1 MKTKVTIKSA
11 KLENY
16 KSFSSSLPGKK
27 NFFCEFGYRTK
38 ISGRN
43 REGKSSIKDGFFDIL
58 TGKMADGS
66 QPDKIRPHDK
76 NGVDI
81 DRIDIIRELVLEID
95 EKPVTVTK
103 KTSQKWR
110 KPRGQSEEVFDGNIT
125 TYAIDGF
132 DIKQKQFAEWQESI
146 ADPDVLL
153 MCSNAR
159 PFLNTVQKST
169 SEARKILE
177 RMSGFK
183 IEDFIAQSPE
193 YAQIDGITKGHSVED
208 ALKQLRKNLNAQKK
222 AAETVKTQLS
232 YEKNRDISDNTD
244 VPALEQKIAELNQQI
259 LELDKQEAELDEA
272 IKAYDEKS
280 AKLMDL
286 KFEQSEIVRNANERI
301 VAQRKELENVIFSL
315 QQKKKINEN
324 ELRMTEMD
332 LKHANMGFDRHTAE
346 VKKAQEDWKTYSAR
360 EYPEENLE
368 AIKAEAFDENALVCP
383 TCGQNFPE
391 EQAGK
396 IRFEFEEKK
405 RIRIQSEED
414 IKAAFYEAK
423 DKKLTEI
430 TEFGNKASIGLKEA
444 KKAKEGAE
452 QRISEI
458 KQTISEL
465 ALKIAEKEKELSE
478 LPDSVDLSDNAE
490 YQKITKKIS
499 DAEESIKQMSNGS
512 VQRMEIRRKR
522 SILQGKILDKKSDI
536 RKAESD
542 KEEKE
547 RLVSELDEKLKAE
560 GQKCADIEKNIDTL
574 LNFSIEKNK
583 ALADMVNPYFK
594 HFQFVFYDFTQEG
607 GIYET
612 LKIMCDGTDFFSG
625 LNRSDQI
632 LCEIDLVCGLQKLNN
647 LNLPVWVDNSEA
659 VNAERL
665 PEIEQQMIVLEVSD
679 GDLKVECIDEY
690 MANLDRSYEQLSK
703 NQTISFSLDEL
714 RDMESD
720 DWKPTQKI
728 KDFME
733 RMKDE

>member
-16 KSFSSSLPGKK
+16 KSFSSSLPGRK

-43 REGKSSIKDGFFDIL
+43 REGKSSIEDGFFDIL
-58 TGKMADGS
+58 TGKMADDS

-76 NGVDI
+76 NGADV

-146 ADPDVLL
+146 AEPDVLL

-159 PFLNTVQKST
+159 PFLNIVQKST

-177 RMSGFK
+177 RISGFK
-183 IEDFIAQSPE
+183 IEDFIAQNPE
-193 YAQIDGITKGHSVED
+193 YAQIEEITKGHSVED
-208 ALKQLRKNLNAQKK
+208 ALKQLRKNVSAQKK

-244 VPALEQKIAELNQQI
+244 VSALEQEIEELNQQI
-259 LELDKQEAELDEA
+259 SELDKKESELDET
-272 IKAYDEKS
+272 IKAYDEKTENV
-280 AKLMDL
+280 LGL
-286 KFEQSEIVRNANERI
+286 KFEQSEVVRNANERI

-315 QQKKKINEN
+315 QQEKKINEN

-430 TEFGNKASIGLKEA
+430 TEFGNNASIGLKEA

-583 ALADMVNPYFK
+583 ALAEKINPHFR
-594 HFQFVFYDFTQEG
+594 HFQFGFLDYTIEG
-607 GIYET
+607 NPVET
-612 LKIMCDGTDFFSG
+612 LKLVCDGTDYFGG
-625 LNRSDQI
+625 LNGGDQRLVELD
-632 LCEIDLVCGLQKLNN
+632 LCRGLQEINGLC
-647 LNLPVWVDNSEA
+647 LPIWLDESNTIDP
-659 VNAERL
+659 ERIPQDL
-665 PEIEQQMIVLEVSD
+665 EQQLICLERAD
-679 GDLKVECIDEY
+679 CGLKVEV
-690 MANLDRSYEQLSK
+690 
-703 NQTISFSLDEL
+703 
-714 RDMESD
+714 ME
-720 DWKPTQKI
+720 
-728 KDFME
+728 
-733 RMKDE
+733 

>member
-16 KSFSSSLPGKK
+16 KSFSGSLPGRKD
-27 NFFCEFGYRTK
+27 FFCEFGYRTK

-95 EKPVTVTK
+95 GKPVTVTK

-132 DIKQKQFAEWQESI
+132 DIKQKQFTEWQESI

-183 IEDFIAQSPE
+183 IEDFIAQNPE
-193 YAQIDGITKGHSVED
+193 YAKVGEITKGHSVED
-208 ALKQLRKNLNAQKK
+208 ALKQLRKNLSAQKK
-222 AAETVKTQLS
+222 NADTVRTQLS
-232 YEKNRDISDNTD
+232 YEKSRE
-244 VPALEQKIAELNQQI
+244 PEKGEAEIAELQKSIDEYNKQI
-259 LELDKQEAELDEA
+259 SELDKQEAELDNG

-280 AKLMDL
+280 VKLMNL
-286 KFEQSEIVRNANERI
+286 KFEQSEIVRKANEGI
-301 VAQRKELENVIFSL
+301 VSRKKRLNEDIFLLEQEKRNA
-315 QQKKKINEN
+315 EN
-324 ELRMTEMD
+324 DLRMAEMD
-332 LKHANMGFDRHTAE
+332 LKHAGMGIERHSAE
-346 VKKAQEDWKTYSAR
+346 LEKAKKDWKEYSNR

-368 AIKAEAFDENALVCP
+368 HIKTEQFDDSALICP
-383 TCGQNFPE
+383 TCGQDFPA
-391 EQAGK
+391 EQAEK
-396 IRFEFEEKK
+396 IRSEFEQKKAK
-405 RIRIQSEED
+405 RIKDEEGV
-414 IKAAFYEAK
+414 KTAFYEAK
-423 DKKLTEI
+423 DRKLTEI
-430 TEFGNKASIGLKEA
+430 TETGDKASKDLKEA
-444 KKAKEGAE
+444 NKAKEEAE

-458 KQTISEL
+458 KKTISEL

-512 VQRMEIRRKR
+512 EQRMGIRRKR

-536 RKAESD
+536 RTAESD

-547 RLVSELDEKLKAE
+547 RLVSELEEKLKAE
-560 GQKCADIEKNIDTL
+560 CQKCADIEKKIDTL

-583 ALADMVNPYFK
+583 ALAEKINPHFQ
-594 HFQFVFYDFTQEG
+594 HFQFSFLDYTIEG
-607 GIYET
+607 NPVET
-612 LKIMCDGTDFFSG
+612 LKLVCDGTDYFGG
-625 LNRSDQI
+625 LNGGDLRLVELD
-632 LCEIDLVCGLQKLNN
+632 LCRGLQEINGLC
-647 LNLPVWVDNSEA
+647 LPIWLDESNTIDP
-659 VNAERL
+659 ERIPQDL
-665 PEIEQQMIVLEVSD
+665 EQQLICLERADCS
-679 GDLKVECIDEY
+679 LKVEV
-690 MANLDRSYEQLSK
+690 M
-703 NQTISFSLDEL
+703 
-714 RDMESD
+714 
-720 DWKPTQKI
+720 
-728 KDFME
+728 
-733 RMKDE
+733 